1 MAVKRKKDVHIFFSD
16 EEMESLEKKMHGFGV
31 HNRSAFIRKMALDGF
46 CIRLDLP
53 ELREM
58 TTLLGRCGNNLNQY
72 AKVANTSGD
81 VFKEDIIDLRVRFHE
96 IRKAADKILDSLMQ
110 LPGIRV

>member
-1 MAVKRKKDVHIFFSD
+1 MAVKRKRDVHIFFSD
-16 EEMESLEKKMHGFGV
+16 EEMESLEKKMQGFGV

-58 TTLLGRCGNNLNQY
+58 TTLLRRCGNNLNQY
-72 AKVANTSGD
+72 AKVANTTGD
-81 VFKEDIIDLRVRFHE
+81 VFKEDIIDLRVRLQE
-96 IRKAADKILDSLMQ
+96 IRNVADKLLDSLMQ

>member
-1 MAVKRKKDVHIFFSD
+1 MAVKRKRDVHIFFSD
-16 EEMESLEKKMHGFGV
+16 EEMEALEKKMQAFGV
-31 HNRSAFIRKMALDGF
+31 HNRSAFIRKMAIDGY
-46 CIRLDLP
+46 CVRLDLP

-72 AKVANTSGD
+72 AKVANTTGSIYAED
-81 VFKEDIIDLRVRFHE
+81 VKDLQEQFQG
-96 IRKAADKILDSLMQ
+96 IREAADKILDGLMQ